1 MAKTNAKLS
10 KKALSSACTRHNWAL
25 QWCWNYERMQ
35 AAGYAYAMVPVIKE
49 LYDTEEDQCRQ
60 LERHMQFY
68 NTHPGT
74 SALIMG
80 ADVALEEAYQ
90 PEMGDS
96 LKVALMGP
104 LAGVG
109 DTIQGV
115 LVTPTFSIIAASMA
129 AEGNWLAILM
139 SSLPLFV
146 LWILRWPLFNYG
158 YKQGVNVISDVNS
171 MTVLDDLQVA
181 ASVLGITVVGGFVP
195 SILAGLKI
203 SSKFLYSEMVNP
215 ETGEVLS
222 TAGGDKIQA
231 GLDAILPY
239 LIPICVTFFCYWMIK
254 NRKVTPLKTILV
266 LSVLA
271 FLAGAFGVM

>member
-1 MAKTNAKLS
+1 MAQTNAKLS
-10 KKALSSACTRHNWAL
+10 KAALNKACNRHNWAL

-129 AEGNWLAILM
+129 AEGNWLAVLM
-139 SSLPLFV
+139 SSLPLFI

-171 MTVLDDLQVA
+171 MSVLDDLQVA

-203 SSKFLYSEMVNP
+203 KDTFLSSELTDAEGNVLQS
-215 ETGEVLS
+215 TG
-222 TAGGDKIQA
+222 GNIQK

-239 LIPICVTFFCYWMIK
+239 LIPVVVTFFCYWMIK

-266 LSVLA
+266 LSLLA

>member
-1 MAKTNAKLS
+1 
-10 KKALSSACTRHNWAL
+10 
-25 QWCWNYERMQ
+25 
-35 AAGYAYAMVPVIKE
+35 
-49 LYDTEEDQCRQ
+49 
-60 LERHMQFY
+60 MQFY

-129 AEGNWLAILM
+129 AEGNWLAVLM
-139 SSLPLFV
+139 SSLPLFI

-171 MTVLDDLQVA
+171 MSVLDDLQVA

-203 SSKFLYSEMVNP
+203 KDTFLSSELTDAEGNVLQS
-215 ETGEVLS
+215 TG
-222 TAGGDKIQA
+222 GNIQK

-239 LIPICVTFFCYWMIK
+239 LIPVVVTFFCYWMIK

>member
-10 KKALSSACTRHNWAL
+10 KKALSSAAHRHNWAL

-49 LYDTEEDQCRQ
+49 LYDDVDEQCRQ

-68 NTHPGT
+68 NTHPGA
-74 SALIMG
+74 SALIIG
-80 ADVALEEAYQ
+80 AGVALEEAYQ
-90 PEMGDS
+90 PEIHDS

-104 LAGVG
+104 LAGIG

-129 AEGNWLAILM
+129 AEGNPLSVLM
-139 SSLPLFV
+139 LTLPLLVLFV
-146 LWILRWPLFNYG
+146 VRYPLFNYG
-158 YKQGVNVISDVNS
+158 YKTGVNVIADVNGMS
-171 MTVLDDLQVA
+171 TLDTLQVA

-203 SSKFLYSEMVNP
+203 KSTFAATYLYDEAGNVVSSTE
-215 ETGEVLS
+215 G
-222 TAGGDKIQA
+222 KIQA
-231 GLDAILPY
+231 GLDALLPY
-239 LIPICVTFFCYWMIK
+239 LIPILVTYFCYWLIK
-254 NRKVTPLKTILV
+254 AKKVTPLKVILILTAV
-266 LSVLA
+266 LFVC
-271 FLAGAFGVM
+271 GAVGVM

>member
-1 MAKTNAKLS
+1 MARTNAKLS
-10 KKALSSACTRHNWAL
+10 KKALSSANSRHNWAL

-49 LYDTEEDQCRQ
+49 LYSTEEDQCRQ

-68 NTHPGT
+68 NTHPGA

-90 PEMGDS
+90 PETGDS

-129 AEGNWLAILM
+129 AEGNALSVLM
-139 SSLPLFV
+139 LTLPLLI
-146 LWILRWPLFNYG
+146 LWAVRYPLFHYG
-158 YKQGVNVISDVNS
+158 YKQGVNIISDVNS
-171 MTVLDDLQVA
+171 MTALDNLQVA

-203 SSKFLYSEMVNP
+203 KDSFLASELLDAEGNVIS
-215 ETGEVLS
+215 T
-222 TAGGDKIQA
+222 TAGKIQA

-239 LIPICVTFFCYWMIK
+239 LIPILLTFFCYWLIK
-254 NRKVTPLKTILV
+254 AKKVTPLKTILV
-266 LSVLA
+266 VTVLA
-271 FLAGAFGVM
+271 FVCGAFGVM

>member
-10 KKALSSACTRHNWAL
+10 KKAIGKACSRHNWAL

-49 LYDTEEDQCRQ
+49 LYDDNDEQCRQ
-60 LERHMQFY
+60 LERHMVFY
-68 NTHPGT
+68 NTHPGA

-80 ADVALEEAYQ
+80 ANVALEEAYQ
-90 PEMGDS
+90 TETGDS

-104 LAGVG
+104 LAGIG

-129 AEGNWLAILM
+129 AEGNMASILVGT
-139 SSLPLFV
+139 LPLLV
-146 LWILRWPLFNYG
+146 LFIIRWPIFNYG
-158 YKQGVNVISDVNS
+158 YKQGVNVISDVS
-171 MTVLDDLQVA
+171 GMTVLDDLQVA

-203 SSKFLYSEMVNP
+203 KDSFLASNLYDEAGNVIS
-215 ETGEVLS
+215 T
-222 TAGGDKIQA
+222 TAGNIQA

-239 LIPICVTFFCYWMIK
+239 LIPIVTTFACYWLIK
-254 NRKVTPLKTILV
+254 VKKLTPLKVIL
-266 LSVLA
+266 LLA
-271 FLAGAFGVM
+271 LVSFVCGAAGVI

>member
-129 AEGNWLAILM
+129 AEGNWLAVLM
-139 SSLPLFV
+139 SSLPLFI

-171 MTVLDDLQVA
+171 MSVLDDLQVA

-203 SSKFLYSEMVNP
+203 KDTFLSSELTDAEGNVLQS
-215 ETGEVLS
+215 TG
-222 TAGGDKIQA
+222 GNIQK

-239 LIPICVTFFCYWMIK
+239 LIPVVVTFFCYWMIK